1 MIACDACL
9 IFAHLHVLF
18 CCGALLSGRLGK
30 TIQVLLFLAHLRSHR
45 VFGPFLIVAP
55 LGTLAGWQ
63 SECAR
68 WTPSVPMLL
77 YHGTKAE
84 RRQLQTTMLS
94 GGASS
99 QPDASFP
106 VVLTSFEIAMNDAA
120 FLKRIHWKLLA
131 VDEGHRLKNL
141 ECQLLQRLQSFPSEN
156 RLLLTGTPLQNSL
169 LELWSL
175 LHFLLPDIFSS
186 LSQFQSWFDFD
197 GASLAQQ
204 QGQEALIDA
213 ERDHLL
219 VTKLHTI
226 LRPFVLRRVK
236 ADVLTKL
243 PAKTE
248 FVIYTP
254 LSQLQRMYYS
264 VILEGELSSL
274 TPHSST
280 NNALMQLRKTCNHPY
295 LLVSDEEE
303 RAQGRDMLALALR
316 KEEAAATGADSQKP
330 LRGASDDD
338 EEELRVLHLIRRGG
352 AAASGDKTKLRTE
365 EEEMMRAVEKGKQG
379 TTRSA
384 APAVANDD
392 GDDDAAS
399 ETVASRNKRRKTLH
413 GSTGANQE
421 RNHTF
426 AAASSASAA
435 AAAARSSSSPFPP
448 ERLVSVCGKLQ
459 FLDQLLPA
467 LRSRGNR
474 VLIFSQ
480 MTRVLDV
487 LEDYLELR
495 GMGNSE
501 TETNY
506 CRIDGST
513 KSDDRARQIAA
524 YNAPSSSIFVFLLST
539 RAGGL
544 GINLASA
551 DTVVIFDSDFNPTV
565 DAQAAD
571 RAHRLTQQKPVLV
584 FRLLSPGTVEMAMH
598 ARANS
603 KKTLEQL
610 VLTKGRFHTG
620 MALREHVLGTSS
632 GTGSGSTTAVGSGSG
647 TGGNS
652 NSKTSATHDAVAMED
667 AEGATETSEE
677 ERKNNGGADAGAAS
691 AAAAAASAP
700 SVRDLGAV
708 DWRRQTSIVHELV
721 ELFRGTRT
729 GGSSGS
735 TNISASGARMGF
747 AGASPAAAAAAKRAA
762 AAQQQQQQASAS
774 PPPAPRRNN
783 SLKRK
788 SSARDAAAAASSSSS
803 TAAPMMF
810 DPLLLDRLLDRSC
823 APPPDM
829 PPPTPLQAGFERV
842 HASQRSAIDR
852 LTDAH
857 AEEVVL

>member
-1 MIACDACL
+1 VFFCCDAPP
-9 IFAHLHVLF
+9 
-18 CCGALLSGRLGK
+18 SGRLGK

-254 LSQLQRMYYS
+254 LSPLQRLYYS

-316 KEEAAATGADSQKP
+316 KEEDAAAAGADSQP
-330 LRGASDDD
+330 LRGVNDDD

-352 AAASGDKTKLRTE
+352 AAAAGDKTKLRTE

-384 APAVANDD
+384 AQAVANDD

-413 GSTGANQE
+413 GSTGVNQE

-426 AAASSASAA
+426 AAAASASAA
-435 AAAARSSSSPFPP
+435 AATASVRSSSSPFPP

-467 LRSRGNR
+467 LRARGNR

-495 GMGNSE
+495 GMRNSE

-524 YNAPSSSIFVFLLST
+524 YNAPASSIFVFLLST

-632 GTGSGSTTAVGSGSG
+632 GSGSGSTTAAGGSGSG

-652 NSKTSATHDAVAMED
+652 NSKTSATQDAVAMED
-667 AEGATETSEE
+667 AENTTAPSRVEE
-677 ERKNNGGADAGAAS
+677 ERKDNGGDDAGAAS

-721 ELFRGTRT
+721 ELFRGSRT
-729 GGSSGS
+729 AGSSS
-735 TNISASGARMGF
+735 NTNISASGARMGF

-774 PPPAPRRNN
+774 PPPVPRRNN

-788 SSARDAAAAASSSSS
+788 SSARGAAGTAATSESSSS
-803 TAAPMMF
+803 TAAVPMF